1 MGKISS
7 PRKRSSQS
15 CPMVLPSSVLNRGA
29 TSDACTALA
38 PRGHTTRYVSR
49 LSDPIMS
56 PPVGGAEDSIV
67 EHRRLARSLVAA
79 ADGATGAKVAEV
91 SWLRGAGARAR
102 SPMSR
107 INGRER
113 HVTNRGGTCGDHGHH
128 HGHRGGVVGA
138 GAG

>member
-49 LSDPIMS
+49 PSDPSMA
-56 PPVGGAEDSIV
+56 PPVDGVEDSIV
-67 EHRRLARSLVAA
+67 EHRRLARSRVAA
-79 ADGATGAKVAEV
+79 SAPTLPPTQQRE
-91 SWLRGAGARAR
+91 RR
-102 SPMSR
+102 SPKHR
-107 INGRER
+107 GFAYDPRGRGSGNASNEQNRRRAR
-113 HVTNRGGTCGDHGHH
+113 HVTNRGGRGGDRGHH
-128 HGHRGGVVGA
+128 H
-138 GAG
+138 